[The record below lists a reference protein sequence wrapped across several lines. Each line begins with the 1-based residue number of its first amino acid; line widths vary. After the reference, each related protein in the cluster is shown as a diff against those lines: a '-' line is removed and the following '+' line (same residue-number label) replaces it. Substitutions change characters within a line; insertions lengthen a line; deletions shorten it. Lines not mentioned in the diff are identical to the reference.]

1 MNSLSLSIY
10 PYQQSRGGHQ
20 YQCGGGRDTGPCTA
34 PGHGARVT
42 AAEEDTLPLLVLVLV
57 LGLVLVLVLVLGLGL
72 VLETASCAQQTLHYP
87 PRSARPRPSHPAL
100 AHTTFHSQVVW
111 SRETNKAE
119 ITVVGKPTLCS
130 IVAL

>member
-1 MNSLSLSIY
+1 M
-10 PYQQSRGGHQ
+10 
-20 YQCGGGRDTGPCTA
+20 
-34 PGHGARVT
+34 
-42 AAEEDTLPLLVLVLV
+42 PLLM
-57 LGLVLVLVLVLGLGL
+57 LVLGLGL
-72 VLETASCAQQTLHYP
+72 VLGLVTASCAQQTLHYP
-87 PRSARPRPSHPAL
+87 PRSARPRPSQPAL

>member
-34 PGHGARVT
+34 PVHGARVT
-42 AAEEDTLPLLVLVLV
+42 TAEEDTLPLLM
-57 LGLVLVLVLVLGLGL
+57 LVLGLGL
-72 VLETASCAQQTLHYP
+72 VLGLVTASCAQQTLHYP